1 MRKTLFLAAATSVCA
16 IGSAHAA
23 IPFFNATCPTGIE
36 VHADEGGPIYING
49 KEATLKVF
57 NKNAYEARHG
67 HVTLD
72 LTINPDGSPLLMY
85 TKDGGANGVCTIA
98 AEYKPGGQKG
108 HGNKHQGC
116 PPDVSEANRYQY
128 PGCK

>member
-1 MRKTLFLAAATSVCA
+1 MTRILILAAAASTAAVA
-16 IGSAHAA
+16 SANAA
-23 IPFFNATCPTGIE
+23 VPFFNATCPTGIE

-57 NKNAYEARHG
+57 NKNAYEAKHG

-72 LTINPDGSPLLMY
+72 LTIAPDGTPSLTY
-85 TKDGGANGVCTIA
+85 TKDGGANGICTVA
-98 AEYKPGGQKG
+98 REHVSGANKG
-108 HGNKHQGC
+108 GNKHQSC
-116 PPDVSEANRYQY
+116 PPGVAEANRYKY